1 MADCTN
7 FIIKKCL
14 FILFHFSVLLNFA
27 QSNQIHQKTFTKQ
40 DGIGLDI
47 INSLCYD
54 NDGFLWLGGS
64 NLDNRS
70 IIISERKL
78 VLQRF
83 NGHTFHN
90 INLPDYKNP
99 NLSPYKYINQNELK
113 SNYHFAN
120 ASIQI
125 WL

>member
-54 NDGFLWLGGS
+54 NDGFF
-64 NLDNRS
+64 NLTRF
-70 IIISERKL
+70 
-78 VLQRF
+78 RF
-83 NGHTFHN
+83 NFEKKGKT
-90 INLPDYKNP
+90 
-99 NLSPYKYINQNELK
+99 
-113 SNYHFAN
+113 
-120 ASIQI
+120 
-125 WL
+125 